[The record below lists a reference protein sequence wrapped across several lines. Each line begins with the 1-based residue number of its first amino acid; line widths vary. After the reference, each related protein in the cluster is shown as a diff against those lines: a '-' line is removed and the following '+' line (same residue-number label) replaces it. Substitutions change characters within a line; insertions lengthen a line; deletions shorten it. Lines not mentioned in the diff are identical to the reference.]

1 MNVDTIQIHF
11 NTKYANKIEG
21 SSSDV
26 EFYLPLIEI
35 PLQHYMYLSLQS
47 AFIPYSF
54 YNVDNTNNKLVLEI
68 DTIEISFTI
77 PVGNY
82 NAYQLQTTLN
92 TFMVGLVFVYNII
105 TNKFTITYTADFSI
119 SETSSCLRILGIKK
133 NLTSISHI
141 IISDGI
147 VNLLNKMCICLHSN
161 LQTGNISTNDDKFD
175 FTIIGSIPVNV
186 QPYSLISYTNMSNA
200 KSCLYTNNLS
210 YIKFQL
216 KDQDGNFIDLNGCD
230 WSCVIQLD
238 VYKFVE

>member
-11 NTKYANKIEG
+11 NTKYANKING
-21 SSSDV
+21 SSDV

-54 YNVDNTNNKLVLEI
+54 YNVDNSNNKLTIII
-68 DTIEISFTI
+68 DTIEISYTI

-92 TFMVGLVFVYNII
+92 TMMVGLVFVYNII
-105 TNKFTITYTADFSI
+105 TNKFTITYTSDFSI
-119 SETSSCLRILGIKK
+119 SETSTCLKLLGLIN
-133 NLTSISHI
+133 NLTSISKI
-141 IISDGI
+141 LISDGI
-147 VNLLNKMCICLHSN
+147 VNLLNKMCVCIHSN

-175 FTIIGSIPVNV
+175 FTIIGSIPVNT
-186 QPYSLISYTNMSNA
+186 QPYSLISYTNVGNN
-200 KSCLYTNNLS
+200 KSCLYTNTLS

-230 WSCVIQLD
+230 WSMVIQLD
-238 VYKFVE
+238 VYKFTE